1 MVPQS
6 VIKYI
11 LASISVALDHLHRK
25 KIIYRNLNPTN
36 VMIRN
41 SGYLVLTDFSC
52 AKDLGENG
60 RTNSVVGVP
69 YYMAPE
75 VIQQKEYTYSADIW
89 SIGVLLYELMSG
101 SLPFG

>member
-11 LASISVALDHLHRK
+11 LASISVALDHLHNK

-36 VMIRN
+36 IMIRN

-52 AKDLGENG
+52 AKDLG
-60 RTNSVVGVP
+60 
-69 YYMAPE
+69 
-75 VIQQKEYTYSADIW
+75 
-89 SIGVLLYELMSG
+89 
-101 SLPFG
+101 